1 MILNNLYILLSIS
14 FDKPKKNIFYYDIKL
29 NTIVMRKNKY
39 KFNAE
44 TLNYEI
50 DEKNNLKNLLKTIL
64 PKVLLSTVMGILFFF
79 IFTSFIISPKELFI
93 SEKNNDLKIK
103 YALLDKELDYTVK
116 SLEILQNRDDNLYR
130 MIFQT
135 GPVPEAKRNAGIG
148 GSDKYNSFRK
158 YENSDLL
165 INTSQK
171 TDILSRVMLVQSESY
186 NEIFD
191 LVKNTEKMA
200 ACIPAIQPIALDDLT
215 RFGSAFG
222 YRMHPILK
230 ILKMHTGVDLTAPR
244 GTRIYAA
251 GDGVVFQAGGS
262 SGGYGNIV
270 KINHGF
276 GYTTFYAHMQKI
288 IVRPGQRVKRGDVI
302 GYVGSTGLSTSPHL
316 HYEVRINNKPVNPVN
331 FYYEDLTDE
340 EYHEMIEAS
349 SKAQTHIFE

>member
-1 MILNNLYILLSIS
+1 
-14 FDKPKKNIFYYDIKL
+14 
-29 NTIVMRKNKY
+29 MRKNKY
-39 KFNAE
+39 RFNPD
-44 TLNYEI
+44 TLNYEFE
-50 DEKNNLKNLLKTIL
+50 EKSNFKNILKTIL
-64 PKVLLSTVMGILFFF
+64 PKILISAVVGILFFF
-79 IFTSFIISPKELFI
+79 IFTSFIISPEELFI
-93 SEKNNDLKIK
+93 SEKNSDLKLK
-103 YALLDKELDYTVK
+103 YKLLNKELDYTVK
-116 SLEILQNRDDNLYR
+116 TLETLQNRDDNLYR

-135 GPVPEAKRNAGIG
+135 GPVPDSKRKAGYG
-148 GSDKYNSFRK
+148 GSDKYYSFKK

-222 YRMHPILK
+222 KRLHPILK
-230 ILKMHTGVDLTAPR
+230 IWKMHTGVDLTAPR
-244 GTRIYAA
+244 GTKIHAA
-251 GDGVVFQAGGS
+251 GDGIVFQASGS
-262 SGGYGNIV
+262 SGGYGNLV

-276 GYTTFYAHMQKI
+276 GYTTYYAHMQKI
-288 IVRPGQRVKRGDVI
+288 LVRPGQRVKRGDII
-302 GYVGSTGLSTSPHL
+302 GTVGSTGLSTSPHL

-340 EYHEMIEAS
+340 EYYEMIEAS